1 MATKEMTVKEK
12 KALEEGAKEST
23 RPGRVFV
30 PAVDILENEEE
41 IIILADMPG
50 VTSKNVGIDLR
61 ESVLTIEGPI
71 SPVDIL
77 ENEEEI
83 IILADMPG
91 VTSKSVDIDLR
102 ESVLTI
108 EGRISPVEGE
118 KEVTV
123 YREFDWGDY
132 LRQFTLSDAIDQEKI
147 TAKMDQGVLRL
158 TLPKAEKRK
167 PQKIQVTAG

>member
-12 KALEEGAKEST
+12 KALEEGGKEST
-23 RPGRVFV
+23 RTGRVFV

-41 IIILADMPG
+41 II
-50 VTSKNVGIDLR
+50 V
-61 ESVLTIEGPI
+61 
-71 SPVDIL
+71 
-77 ENEEEI
+77 
-83 IILADMPG
+83 LADMPG

-108 EGRISPVEGE
+108 QGRISPAEGE

>member
-41 IIILADMPG
+41 IIVLADLPG
-50 VTSKNVGIDLR
+50 VTSKN
-61 ESVLTIEGPI
+61 
-71 SPVDIL
+71 
-77 ENEEEI
+77 
-83 IILADMPG
+83 
-91 VTSKSVDIDLR
+91 VDIDLR

-118 KEVTV
+118 KEVIV
-123 YREFDWGDY
+123 YREFDCGDY

>member
-50 VTSKNVGIDLR
+50 VTSK
-61 ESVLTIEGPI
+61 
-71 SPVDIL
+71 
-77 ENEEEI
+77 
-83 IILADMPG
+83 
-91 VTSKSVDIDLR
+91 SVDIDLR

-108 EGRISPVEGE
+108 QGRISLVEGE

-167 PQKIQVTAG
+167 PQKIQVSAG

>member
-50 VTSKNVGIDLR
+50 VTSKNV
-61 ESVLTIEGPI
+61 
-71 SPVDIL
+71 
-77 ENEEEI
+77 
-83 IILADMPG
+83 
-91 VTSKSVDIDLR
+91 DIDLR

-132 LRQFTLSDAIDQEKI
+132 VRQFTLSDAIDQEKI

-167 PQKIQVTAG
+167 PQKIQVTVG

>member
-41 IIILADMPG
+41 IIVLADMPG
-50 VTSKNVGIDLR
+50 VSSKN
-61 ESVLTIEGPI
+61 
-71 SPVDIL
+71 
-77 ENEEEI
+77 
-83 IILADMPG
+83 
-91 VTSKSVDIDLR
+91 VDIDLR

-108 EGRISPVEGE
+108 EGRITPVEGE

-167 PQKIQVTAG
+167 PQKIQVTVG